1 MIEERSLFDWPDE
14 TETARELAL
23 KAASDIA
30 TQAEF
35 AALDAAD
42 RSNLAN
48 AAKRFDAIRHYA
60 ERALQVLGRLPN
72 SNPPPDS
79 VK

>member
-14 TETARELAL
+14 TETAREMAL

-42 RSNLAN
+42 RTSLAN

-60 ERALQVLGRLPN
+60 ERALQALGRLPN
-72 SNPPPDS
+72 SNSPPDS